1 MMLYGDGGF
10 TLEVKPRSLKKKP
23 SGFESKTLEVATF
36 NLQPRGKYEST
47 ISTRYPPFVGKMLEN
62 VDDYGESKPTH
73 IDIRRS

>member
-1 MMLYGDGGF
+1 MMLYGDGGDHLGGEAKK
-10 TLEVKPRSLKKKP
+10 LEKKNLRFRKQN
-23 SGFESKTLEVATF
+23 LEVATI
-36 NLQPRGKYEST
+36 QPRGKYEST